1 MVRRVVAGV
10 TGLVAGVALLPPGAA
25 QADGELAPIM
35 VVLDAS
41 GSMKGAA
48 PGGTKMTA
56 ARKAVRTLVAAM
68 PAQAQVGLTV
78 YGANTGSSAAEKP
91 AGCKD
96 VRVVH
101 PVGPL
106 DKAGITKAV
115 DAARPRGYTPI
126 GRALRTAADALPQ
139 EGPRAVVLVSDGE
152 DTCAPPDPCDV
163 ARELAKQGVQLRVHT
178 VGYQVDGKARR
189 QLTCIAQATG
199 GTYTDVPDA
208 SGLGRALTRVT
219 SSALRNYQPAGTPV
233 TGAFEMNDAP
243 VLTPGAYVDTI
254 GFTRRQYYSVEI
266 PDGYTAYFAAT
277 VPLGRGG
284 GPTRVEGL
292 NGAVYG
298 VDGADCAAFNNELG
312 GETEAVSTLVTWT
325 VDRNNS
331 GGQSCQQAGRY
342 TFVVYFIG
350 ADGDGSP
357 ETGSEDRL
365 PLEMQVG
372 LEPPV
377 ADPGPAAASAPV
389 EFSEPA
395 GPEQPITGGGSFG
408 TAATL
413 PGSGQY
419 AESLQFGEEVY
430 YRVRVDWG
438 QGLAYQVAYGEAD
451 LYADAA
457 NIESTMYSPAR
468 GRVDWD
474 TTAYTG
480 RAKTLPSGTRDAFA
494 TLPIRYQNRNADNTS
509 DVPHATAQGVAGWY
523 YIAVKLGVPVNGSGE
538 HAPVPV
544 TLKVSLVG
552 TPEPGPR
559 YADVAAGK
567 GAFGGTSDAT
577 PPAQPESSSGVLTAA
592 RSSDD
597 DSGPLWWLV
606 GGIGLGAVLAA
617 AVVVWLRLAS
627 RRRGQGPV
635 AG

>member
-10 TGLVAGVALLPPGAA
+10 AGLVAGVALLPPGAA

-56 ARKAVRTLVAAM
+56 ARKAVRTLVSAM

-126 GRALRTAADALPQ
+126 GLALRTAAGALPQ

-152 DTCAPPDPCDV
+152 DTCAPPDPCEV
-163 ARELAKQGVQLRVHT
+163 ARELAEQGVQLRVHT

-219 SSALRNYQPAGTPV
+219 SSALRNYQPAGTAV
-233 TGAFEMNDAP
+233 TGAFEMGDAP
-243 VLTPGAYVDTI
+243 VLTPGAYVDTL
-254 GFTRRQYYSVEI
+254 GFTRKQYYSVEI

-277 VPLGRGG
+277 VPLGRAG

-298 VDGADCAAFNNELG
+298 VDGADCAALNNELG

-331 GGQSCQQAGRY
+331 GGPGCQQAGRY
-342 TFVVYFIG
+342 TFVVYFTG
-350 ADGDGSP
+350 AAGDGPP

>member
-1 MVRRVVAGV
+1 M
-10 TGLVAGVALLPPGAA
+10 
-25 QADGELAPIM
+25 
-35 VVLDAS
+35 
-41 GSMKGAA
+41 
-48 PGGTKMTA
+48 
-56 ARKAVRTLVAAM
+56 
-68 PAQAQVGLTV
+68 
-78 YGANTGSSAAEKP
+78 
-91 AGCKD
+91 
-96 VRVVH
+96 VH

-126 GRALRTAADALPQ
+126 GLVPALRTAAGALPQ

-152 DTCAPPDPCDV
+152 DTCAPPDPCEV
-163 ARELAKQGVQLRVHT
+163 ARELAEQGVQLRVHT

-219 SSALRNYQPAGTPV
+219 SSALRNYQPAGTAV
-233 TGAFEMNDAP
+233 TGAFEMGDAP
-243 VLTPGAYVDTI
+243 VLTPGAYVDTL
-254 GFTRRQYYSVEI
+254 GFTRKQYYSVEI
-266 PDGYTAYFAAT
+266 PNGYTAYFAAT
-277 VPLGRGG
+277 VPLGRAG

-298 VDGADCAAFNNELG
+298 VDGATVAALNNELG

-331 GGQSCQQAGRY
+331 GGPGCQQAGRY
-342 TFVVYFIG
+342 TFVVYFTG
-350 ADGDGSP
+350 AAGDGPP

-395 GPEQPITGGGSFG
+395 GPEQPVTGGGSFG

-413 PGSGQY
+413 PGFGQY

-438 QGLAYQVAYGEAD
+438 QGLAYQVAYGEGD
-451 LYADAA
+451 LYADSA

-474 TTAYTG
+474 TNAYSG
-480 RAKTLPSGTRDAFA
+480 KPGALPSGTRNAFA

-523 YIAVKLGVPVNGSGE
+523 YIAVKLGVPGQRSGRARTGAGDAE
-538 HAPVPV
+538 GVAGRDAGARPAVRGRRRRQGRLRRYAGRDAIHAAGG
-544 TLKVSLVG
+544 LVG
-552 TPEPGPR
+552 RPDRGAILGRRLWSIVVARRRGRPR
-559 YADVAAGK
+559 RGAGRR
-567 GAFGGTSDAT
+567 GRG
-577 PPAQPESSSGVLTAA
+577 
-592 RSSDD
+592 
-597 DSGPLWWLV
+597 
-606 GGIGLGAVLAA
+606 LAA
-617 AVVVWLRLAS
+617 AGQPAAGSGPGGGLTLLVAAPRNSGAATGDRCGADGSGGGAAGLE
-627 RRRGQGPV
+627 RRRGVDHAPGLVRAASRATSPGGPSPTTWEV
-635 AG
+635 P